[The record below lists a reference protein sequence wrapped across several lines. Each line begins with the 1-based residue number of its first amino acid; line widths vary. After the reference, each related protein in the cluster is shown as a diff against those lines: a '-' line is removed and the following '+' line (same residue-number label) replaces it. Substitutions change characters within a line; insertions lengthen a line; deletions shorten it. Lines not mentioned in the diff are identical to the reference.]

1 MKIVL
6 MLMTCLLAANVIRA
20 AAATRPESAS
30 PAQPVIIPPP
40 PMSSQYSLLNHRSIF
55 IRGTQTVYPS
65 GSSGGSS
72 GGASRPARPEE
83 ALVFN
88 GVTET
93 DHQIVAFIEDT
104 VALKEN
110 QYQVGDSIAG
120 GKIVDINLDSL
131 QFESHGKTTTVY
143 VGQNL
148 LGGEVTN
155 LGSAPSSGGPTGP
168 ESDIVARMR
177 ARRRQELGH

>member
-1 MKIVL
+1 VKIAWIL
-6 MLMTCLLAANVIRA
+6 ILLALSATIQ
-20 AAATRPESAS
+20 AAATTRPASSAGAL
-30 PAQPVIIPPP
+30 PAILPPP
-40 PMSSQYSLLNHRSIF
+40 PMSAQYSLLNRRSVF
-55 IRGTQTVYPS
+55 IRGTQTVYQG

-88 GVTET
+88 GVSET
-93 DHQIVAFIEDT
+93 DHQIVAFVEDT
-104 VALKEN
+104 VALKVN
-110 QYQVGDSIAG
+110 QYQVGDSVAG

-131 QFESHGKTTTVY
+131 EFQSHGKTTTVY

-148 LGGEVTN
+148 LGGEATN
-155 LGSAPSSGGPTGP
+155 LESSPTSGGTTGP

-177 ARRRQELGH
+177 ARRHQELGQ